1 MGCKARRTR
10 TMNEIQEINDFLNR
24 KIKKSKELL
33 KNKNSAFYLSE
44 KYNLQML
51 KKIKNMLNDKK
62 PSND

>member
-1 MGCKARRTR
+1 
-10 TMNEIQEINDFLNR
+10 MNEIQEINDFLNR